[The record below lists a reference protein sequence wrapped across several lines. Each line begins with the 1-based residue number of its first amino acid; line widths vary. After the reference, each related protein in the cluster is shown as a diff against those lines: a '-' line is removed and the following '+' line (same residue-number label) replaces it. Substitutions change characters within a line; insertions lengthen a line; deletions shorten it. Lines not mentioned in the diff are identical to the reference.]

1 MTAPDQQIA
10 EDPHPEGV
18 AVTAKPRRR
27 PSAHAL
33 LFRYSAWDA
42 IPAALVFIHI
52 GLLLA
57 FCLAWHQLSWP
68 LRLAGAAAYGAA
80 IGWSLDSVS
89 HNFIH
94 NPFFAWEPLNRLTS
108 LVLTL
113 ELGTPQTMY
122 KYVHMRHHAGN
133 SDRIGV
139 DGHTIDPIS
148 LFQYGADGKVEPPL
162 SYVFKQFWRDDGPFT
177 VARAIRAK
185 RPKEARQALQEFW
198 AIVGVYGVL
207 LILNWQ
213 FVLVLAPFYYLGHCL
228 SFLIAWY
235 EHAGAEPD
243 EPIATGV
250 STYEPVYNWAF
261 LNNGFHGEHHY
272 RPKVHWTKMQALRDE
287 TREAQAA
294 AGLRTLSVAHF
305 LGFLDWKAPPVPTAK
320 ARRSSGV

>member
-1 MTAPDQQIA
+1 MSS
-10 EDPHPEGV
+10 V
-18 AVTAKPRRR
+18 ASARARPR
-27 PSAHAL
+27 AHAG

-42 IPAALVFIHI
+42 IPAALVFIHL

-57 FCLAWHQLSWP
+57 FFLAWLQLSWP
-68 LRLAGAAAYGAA
+68 ERLAGAALYGLA

-108 LVLTL
+108 LLLTL
-113 ELGTPQTMY
+113 CLGTPQTMY

-133 SDRIGV
+133 SDRIGA
-139 DGHTIDPIS
+139 DGATVDPIS
-148 LFQYGADGKVEPPL
+148 LYQYGHDGKVEPAW
-162 SYVFKQFWRDDGPFT
+162 SYVLKQFWRDAGPFT

-198 AIVGVYGVL
+198 AIVAVYG
-207 LILNWQ
+207 LILILDWR
-213 FVLVLAPFYYLGHCL
+213 FVLVMAPFYYLGHCL

-235 EHAGAEPD
+235 EHAGADPD
-243 EPIATGV
+243 QPIATGV
-250 STYEPVYNWAF
+250 STYEPIYNWAF

-272 RPKVHWTKMQALRDE
+272 RPKVHWTKMRALRDE

-294 AGLRTLSVAHF
+294 AGLRTLKVAHF
-305 LGFLDWKAPPVPTAK
+305 LGFLDRTAPPVPTARAHK
-320 ARRSSGV
+320 AVAASA